1 MVGIGITGCGGMGTS
16 LVRDMVKVEG
26 AALVAAHDVDPQAAK
41 KVTDELGGEVEENYG
56 DLLGRSD
63 VDAVVVATPGYLH
76 RDPVIQAALA
86 SKHIFCE
93 KPMAL
98 NLEDCDEMI
107 EACEEAGV
115 NLMIGQ
121 VLRLIPVFKESAR
134 IVREELG
141 KPLAMSTLRFG
152 NWGIR
157 KGWRNTIEKS
167 GGMLLEVNVHEFD
180 YLRFVCGEPV
190 EVFARGGR
198 LVHDNI
204 DFEDTVFSSFKF
216 QNGAIGNLRAAVSSA
231 IGQYTGEII
240 CKEGALSY
248 DNHTGTIRY
257 RRFDGDEVTLA
268 RDQLPEFGG
277 VAEETSEFVRSIME
291 NRKPDITGEDG
302 RTAVEMALAVRRS
315 IQEGAPVKFGSR

>member
-1 MVGIGITGCGGMGTS
+1 MIGIGMTGCGGMGTS
-16 LVRDMVKVEG
+16 LVREMVKVEG
-26 AALVAAHDVDPQAAK
+26 ASLKAAHDIDPKAAK
-41 KVTDELGGEVEENYG
+41 RVTAELGGEVEKDYE

-76 RDPVIQAALA
+76 RDPVIQAAKA

-98 NLEDCDEMI
+98 NLEDCDMMI
-107 EACEEAGV
+107 DACKEAGV

-121 VLRLIPVFKESAR
+121 VLRLIPLFKESAR

-141 KPLAMSTLRFG
+141 KPLAMSTLRMG
-152 NWGIR
+152 GWGYK
-157 KGWRNTIEKS
+157 KGWRATMEKS

-190 EVFARGGR
+190 EVFACGGR
-198 LVHDNI
+198 LAHDYI

-216 QNGAIGNLRAAVSSA
+216 QNGAIGNLRALVSSA
-231 IGQYTGEII
+231 LGQYTGEII

-248 DNHTGTIRY
+248 DNHTGTIHY
-257 RRFDGDEVTLA
+257 RRFEGEEVTITK
-268 RDQLPEFGG
+268 DNLPEFGG
-277 VAEETSEFVRSIME
+277 VAEETSEFVHSIKE
-291 NRKPDITGEDG
+291 NRAPTITGEDG
-302 RTAVEMALAVRRS
+302 RMAVEMALAVRRS
-315 IQEGAPVKFGSR
+315 IRDGAPVKIGSR

>member
-1 MVGIGITGCGGMGTS
+1 MIGIGMTGCGGMGTS
-16 LVRDMVKVEG
+16 LVREMIKVEG
-26 AALVAAHDVDPQAAK
+26 ARLTAAHDVDPQAAK
-41 KVTDELGGEVEENYG
+41 RVTDELGGEVEKNYE

-63 VDAVVVATPGYLH
+63 VDAVVVATPGFLH
-76 RDPVIQAALA
+76 RDPVIQAAKA
-86 SKHIFCE
+86 SKHVFCE

-98 NLEDCDEMI
+98 NLDDCDMMI
-107 EACEEAGV
+107 AACREAGV

-121 VLRLIPVFKESAR
+121 VLRLLPVFKESAR

-141 KPLAMSTLRFG
+141 KPLAMSTLRMSG
-152 NWGIR
+152 WGYR
-157 KGWRNTIEKS
+157 EGWRATIEKS

-190 EVFARGGR
+190 EVFACGGR
-198 LVHDNI
+198 LAHDYI

-216 QNGAIGNLRAAVSSA
+216 QNGAIGNLRALVSSA

-257 RRFDGDEVTLA
+257 RRYDGDEVTITK
-268 RDQLPEFGG
+268 DQLPEFGG
-277 VAEETSEFVRSIME
+277 VAEETSEFVQSIKE
-291 NRKPDITGEDG
+291 NRAPTITGEDG
-302 RTAVEMALAVRRS
+302 RIAVEMALAVRRS
-315 IQEGAPVKFGSR
+315 IREGEPVRMGSR

>member
-1 MVGIGITGCGGMGTS
+1 MIGIGITGCGGMGTS
-16 LVRDMVKVEG
+16 LVREMVKVEG
-26 AALVAAHDVDPQAAK
+26 AKLTAAHDVDPQAAR
-41 KVTDELGGEVEENYG
+41 KVTDELGGEVVSSYE
-56 DLLGRSD
+56 DLLGRGD
-63 VDAVVVATPGYLH
+63 IDAVVVATPGYLH
-76 RDPVIQAALA
+76 RDPVIQAAKA
-86 SKHIFCE
+86 SKHVFCE

-98 NLEDCDEMI
+98 NLEDCDMMI
-107 EACEEAGV
+107 DACKEAGV

-141 KPLAMSTLRFG
+141 KPLAMSTLRMG
-152 NWGIR
+152 GWGYT
-157 KGWRNTIEKS
+157 KGWRATIEKS

-190 EVFARGGR
+190 EVFACGGR
-198 LVHDNI
+198 LAHDYI

-216 QNGAIGNLRAAVSSA
+216 QSGAIGNLRAVVSSA

-257 RRFDGDEVTLA
+257 RRFDGDEITIT

-277 VAEETSEFVRSIME
+277 VAEETSEFVHSIME

-302 RTAVEMALAVRRS
+302 RIAVEMALAVRRS
-315 IQEGAPVKFGSR
+315 IREGVPVKMGSR

>member
-1 MVGIGITGCGGMGTS
+1 MIGIGITGCGGMGTS
-16 LVRDMVKVEG
+16 LVREMVKVEG
-26 AALVAAHDVDPQAAK
+26 AKLTAAHDVDPQAAN
-41 KVTDELGGEVEENYG
+41 KVTGELGGEVVNSYE

-76 RDPVIQAALA
+76 RDPVIQAAKA
-86 SKHIFCE
+86 SKHVFCE

-98 NLEDCDEMI
+98 NLEDCDMMI
-107 EACEEAGV
+107 DACKEAGV

-141 KPLAMSTLRFG
+141 KPLAMSTLRMG
-152 NWGIR
+152 GWGYR
-157 KGWRNTIEKS
+157 QGWRATIEKS

-190 EVFARGGR
+190 EVFACGGR
-198 LVHDNI
+198 LVHDYI

-216 QNGAIGNLRAAVSSA
+216 QNGAIGNLRAVVSSA

-257 RRFDGDEVTLA
+257 RKFDGDEITLT

-277 VAEETSEFVRSIME
+277 VAEETSEFVHSIME

-302 RTAVEMALAVRRS
+302 RIAVEMALAVRRS
-315 IQEGAPVKFGSR
+315 IREGIPVKMGSR